1 MKKITRGFTLIEVMI
16 VVAIIAILAS
26 VALPSYQEYILRA
39 RLVEGTNE
47 LSTLRARMEQYF
59 QDNRTYAATG
69 VAPNVF
75 TPPCLPAVPARAKA
89 GTFTVECAA
98 ADLTATTYII
108 TATGS
113 SSTASFTYTVNE
125 QGIRATTGSS
135 WGHTST
141 TCWLMTKG
149 DSC

>member
-47 LSTLRARMEQYF
+47 LSALRARMEQYF
-59 QDNRTYAATG
+59 QDNRTYAAVG
-69 VAPNVF
+69 AF
-75 TPPCLPAVPARAKA
+75 TPPCPPPATPQKA
-89 GTFTVECAA
+89 GTFSVSCGAG
-98 ADLTATTYII
+98 DITATTYLI

-113 SSTASFTYTVNE
+113 SSTAAFAFTVNE

>member
-26 VALPSYQEYILRA
+26 VALPSYQEYILRS

-47 LSTLRARMEQYF
+47 LSALRARMEQHF
-59 QDNRTYAATG
+59 QDNRTYATTG
-69 VAPNVF
+69 AF
-75 TPPCLPAVPARAKA
+75 TAPCLPTVPARAKA